1 MKKKSTGVLLFLFNV
16 IWQ

>member
-16 IWQ
+16 VWQ